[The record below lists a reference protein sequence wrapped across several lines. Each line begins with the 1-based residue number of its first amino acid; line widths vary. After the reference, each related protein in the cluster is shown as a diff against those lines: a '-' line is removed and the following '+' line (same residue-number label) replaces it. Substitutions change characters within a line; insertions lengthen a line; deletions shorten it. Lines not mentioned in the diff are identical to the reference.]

1 MAVDLTSVSVTWSK
15 PEGVDQASYLL
26 TLYRDGG
33 CLNTFPTRSL
43 QNRYELE
50 MEAEYTISV
59 STVLKGGQSKPI
71 SKTIRTSMGLLAW
84 SFSIPEHLI
93 CLVQIPIYFQ

>member
-15 PEGVDQASYLL
+15 PEGVVQASYLL
-26 TLYRDGG
+26 TLHRDGG
-33 CLNTFPTRSL
+33 CLDTVSIRSL
-43 QNRYELE
+43 QHRYELE